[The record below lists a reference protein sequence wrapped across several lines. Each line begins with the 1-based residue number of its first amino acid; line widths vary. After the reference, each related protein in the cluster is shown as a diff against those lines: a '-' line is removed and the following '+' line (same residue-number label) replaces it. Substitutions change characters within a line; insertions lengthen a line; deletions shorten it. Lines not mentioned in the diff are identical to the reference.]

1 MKLLCFGFAT
11 ELITLAEFWDWL
23 DFSFRSCRFV
33 FGSECPR
40 GPVMSR
46 KGDLLSFFMCLLES
60 GALWT
65 YFAEKLTIQYVIL
78 VGYYVKA

>member
-1 MKLLCFGFAT
+1 
-11 ELITLAEFWDWL
+11 
-23 DFSFRSCRFV
+23 
-33 FGSECPR
+33 
-40 GPVMSR
+40 MSR